1 MHIMN
6 LDTASFIY
14 CLGNMVQLKLV
25 YQQRTGEARADTP
38 RAEKHNSRRRT
49 EEMPPSVCC
58 SAALRQPTECS
69 TLVRPL
75 AFAALSAPFSRR
87 FLFPLEA

>member
-1 MHIMN
+1 MN
-6 LDTASFIY
+6 LGTARFLS

-25 YQQRTGEARADTP
+25 YQQKEQVKLELILQ